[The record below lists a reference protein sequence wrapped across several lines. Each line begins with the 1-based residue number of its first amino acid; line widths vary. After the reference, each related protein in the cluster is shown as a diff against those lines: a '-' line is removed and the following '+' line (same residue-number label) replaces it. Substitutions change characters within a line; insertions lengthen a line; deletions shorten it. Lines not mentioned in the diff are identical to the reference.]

1 MAKKYRV
8 TLTRLERNEL
18 EQLLSAGKADV
29 RRLSHARI
37 LMKSD
42 ESKWGPM
49 WLDSDIADALDVSV
63 ATVERVRRRFV
74 EEGLETALSPY
85 RQPRRTY
92 QRKLDGDQEAK
103 LIAIAC
109 STPPEGHGRWSLR
122 MIADKMVELEF
133 VDELSHETVRQ
144 TLKKTSSSLI

>member
-42 ESKWGPM
+42 ESKWGPA
-49 WLDSDIADALDVSV
+49 WLDSDIADAFDVSV

-74 EEGLETALSPY
+74 EEGLELALSPY

-92 QRKLDGDQEAK
+92 KRKLDGDQEAK